1 MQFLREIRTFSG
13 KKAFFSCN
21 FQLQS
26 EARRRLLVRSCL
38 GAPPATAHGGHW
50 DVAATGDGLPW
61 PKFHGNFGDNSWE
74 TPGIEPWSHG
84 AHGWST
90 WWTFGQRGAGKCDGL
105 ELHEAVLLW
114 ALKLWGHQT
123 EMVAVAKKCALTGLV
138 LHWHF
143 HLAPNDDQPSPCWIF
158 SCAQWGDSHTI
169 LPIRMTKCKL
179 LVGLVDSIWWVSCST
194 NVPQCLGLF
203 AIECPALP
211 SCRQPNSWALPSG
224 TSWARTARAAHE
236 TLLSFR
242 CPC

>member
-123 EMVAVAKKCALTGLV
+123 EMVAVAKKVRADWTCPSLT
-138 LHWHF
+138 
-143 HLAPNDDQPSPCWIF
+143 
-158 SCAQWGDSHTI
+158 
-169 LPIRMTKCKL
+169 
-179 LVGLVDSIWWVSCST
+179 
-194 NVPQCLGLF
+194 
-203 AIECPALP
+203 LP
-211 SCRQPNSWALPSG
+211 SCAKWWSAISMLDFFLRPVRRLPHNSPHSNDKMQATGRIGW
-224 TSWARTARAAHE
+224 
-236 TLLSFR
+236 
-242 CPC
+242 